1 MIKFFRNIRKT
12 LIVEGKIVNYLKYA
26 IGEIVLVVIGILLAL
41 YLNNLNAISQLK
53 KEEIKI
59 LKEIKSNLNS
69 SMNSYTETI
78 NTESDFLSKNEM
90 LLEHFSEYKPYDKAL
105 DHAFGVYFWTV
116 LSHPVSGAYENLKSK
131 SLDLISNDS
140 LRNHISF
147 MFENEFTN
155 IINSNELWANNLQV
169 SISYPYHVN
178 HFIRYFP
185 KGKDSLNN
193 EYAKPMD
200 YSTLISDKTFQS
212 INAEIISNRRWN
224 INSLNKLVV
233 NIQNLID
240 EIDKEINKLEH

>member
-1 MIKFFRNIRKT
+1 MIKFFRNIRRK
-12 LIVEGKIVNYLKYA
+12 LIEEGKIVKYLKYA
-26 IGEIVLVVIGILLAL
+26 IGEILLVVIGILLAL
-41 YLNNLNAISQLK
+41 YLNNLNLLSQLK
-53 KEEIKI
+53 IDEIKI
-59 LKEIKSNLNS
+59 LKEIKSNLIS
-69 SMNSYTETI
+69 SMNSYNETI
-78 NTESDFLSKNEM
+78 TVERDFLSKNE
-90 LLEHFSEYKPYDKAL
+90 LLLDHFSKNKPYTNQL
-105 DHAFGVYFWTV
+105 DSAFSVYFWTV

-140 LRNHISF
+140 LRKQISY

-185 KGKDSLNN
+185 KDKDSLNT

-200 YSTLISDKTFQS
+200 YNALVEDKSFQS

-224 INSLNKLVV
+224 INSLNRLVD
-233 NIQNLID
+233 NIQHLIG
-240 EIDKEINKLEH
+240 EIDKELYKLEH

>member
-1 MIKFFRNIRKT
+1 MIIFLRKIRQKLLLEGKFF
-12 LIVEGKIVNYLKYA
+12 NYLKYA
-26 IGEIVLVVIGILLAL
+26 IGEIILVVIGILLAL
-41 YLNNLNAISQLK
+41 YLNNLNDISRLK
-53 KEEIKI
+53 KDEIKI
-59 LKEIKSNLNS
+59 LKEIKSNLIS
-69 SMNSYTETI
+69 SMNSYNETI
-78 NTESDFLSKNEM
+78 NTESDLLSKNEL
-90 LLEHFSEYKPYDKAL
+90 LLEHFRVSKPYNQAL

-178 HFIRYFP
+178 HFVRYFP
-185 KGKDSLNN
+185 KNKDSLVN
-193 EYAKPMD
+193 EYAKPND
-200 YSTLISDKTFQS
+200 YNSLIADKSFQS

-224 INSLNKLVV
+224 INSLKRLVG

-240 EIDKEINKLEH
+240 EIDNELKKFE